1 MFTKNG
7 NILKINGSWLNP
19 SNSPVPPG
27 PVLPDNTIRL
37 KFIDGVTP
45 RFPKGTPIQVSSSP
59 NVWDLT
65 YEYSDWSNLLAY
77 SNSDLLEV
85 IDANTSN
92 VTEMSS
98 MFSYCVNLTHVPL
111 FDTSNVTSMFD
122 MFSRCSSLTHI
133 PLFNTSKVT
142 NMESM
147 FWNCYNVE
155 SGALDLYLQASTQT
169 NPPWNHS
176 NCFHNCGSQTIT
188 GSAELSQIPSS
199 WGGNGA

>member
-7 NILKINGSWLNP
+7 NILKINGNWLNP
-19 SNSPVPPG
+19 SDSPVPPS

-37 KFIDGVTP
+37 KYADGVTP
-45 RFPKGTPIQVSSSP
+45 IFTKGTPVQVSSSP

-65 YEYSDWSNLLAY
+65 YGYGDWSNLTAY
-77 SNSDLLEV
+77 NNSDLIEV

-92 VTEMSS
+92 VTDMSN
-98 MFSYCVNLTHVPL
+98 MFSRCNNLTSVPL
-111 FDTSNVTSMFD
+111 FDTSNVTSMYN
-122 MFSRCSSLTHI
+122 MFGNCAKLTSI

-142 NMESM
+142 NMETM
-147 FWNCYNVE
+147 FWNCYRVE
-155 SGALDLYLQASTQT
+155 SGALDLYLQASTQSS
-169 NPPWNHS
+169 PPWNHS
-176 NCFHNCGSQTIT
+176 NCFHNCGSQTLT